1 MPISLLHSKISDA
14 LDQGNITIG
23 VFFYLSIAFDTVNH
37 DILMDKL
44 HHYGIGVT
52 CLSWYRSNLNNRTQL
67 VSFNNFASFATSVNL
82 GVPQGSVLGPLLF
95 LIYVNDLCNSS
106 EILKFLLFADD
117 TNVSG
122 SDIYAYMHN
131 IMNTELGKVADWYGK
146 YLSIISRKRF
156 IWYSTAN
163 FASFATSVNLGV
175 PQGSVLGPLLFL
187 IYVNDLCNSSEI
199 LKFLLFADDTN
210 VSGSDIYAY
219 MHNIMNTE
227 LGKVA
232 DWYGKYLSIIS
243 RKRFIWYSTA
253 NFASFA
259 TSVNL
264 GVPQG
269 SVLGPLLFLIYV
281 NDLCN
286 SSEILKFL
294 LFADDTNVS
303 GSDIYAY
310 MHNIVITL
318 KMPSINF

>member
-95 LIYVNDLCNSS
+95 LIYVNDLRNSS
-106 EILKFLLFADD
+106 EILKFLLFADDTNVSGSDIYAYMHNIMNYWTLADWYGKYLSIISRKRFIWYSTANFASATSVNLGVPQGSVLGPLLFLIYVNDLRNSSDECIWQWYICIHGPLLFFLKFLLFADD

-156 IWYSTAN
+156 IWYSTALEKN
-163 FASFATSVNLGV
+163 YPSVTFLFVSSALLWLVMVFVSFLGTNIFQITHQSVRFPV
-175 PQGSVLGPLLFL
+175 
-187 IYVNDLCNSSEI
+187 
-199 LKFLLFADDTN
+199 
-210 VSGSDIYAY
+210 
-219 MHNIMNTE
+219 
-227 LGKVA
+227 
-232 DWYGKYLSIIS
+232 IS
-243 RKRFIWYSTA
+243 A
-253 NFASFA
+253 
-259 TSVNL
+259 
-264 GVPQG
+264 
-269 SVLGPLLFLIYV
+269 
-281 NDLCN
+281 
-286 SSEILKFL
+286 
-294 LFADDTNVS
+294 
-303 GSDIYAY
+303 
-310 MHNIVITL
+310 
-318 KMPSINF
+318 

>member
-95 LIYVNDLCNSS
+95 LIYVNDLRNSS

-156 IWYSTAN
+156 IWYSTALEKN
-163 FASFATSVNLGV
+163 YPSVTFLFVSSALLWLVMVFVSFLGTNIFQITHQSVRFPV
-175 PQGSVLGPLLFL
+175 
-187 IYVNDLCNSSEI
+187 
-199 LKFLLFADDTN
+199 
-210 VSGSDIYAY
+210 
-219 MHNIMNTE
+219 
-227 LGKVA
+227 
-232 DWYGKYLSIIS
+232 IS
-243 RKRFIWYSTA
+243 A
-253 NFASFA
+253 
-259 TSVNL
+259 
-264 GVPQG
+264 
-269 SVLGPLLFLIYV
+269 
-281 NDLCN
+281 
-286 SSEILKFL
+286 
-294 LFADDTNVS
+294 
-303 GSDIYAY
+303 
-310 MHNIVITL
+310 
-318 KMPSINF
+318 